1 MIAGIL
7 KQLKVRDEEAS
18 GIFNTV
24 EALDQR
30 VKEEKARAEEF
41 LEEKLQE
48 I

>member
-1 MIAGIL
+1 MITGIF

-24 EALDQR
+24 ERLDER
-30 VKEEKARAEEF
+30 VKEEKARAEAF
-41 LEEKLQE
+41 LEEKLLE